1 MTEVL
6 TALMISLLFGIGV
19 YMILYRDLI
28 KIIIGFSFIGH
39 SVNLTIVTS
48 GIFTGTLVPIL
59 KTTINE
65 HADFIFT
72 DDFAGGYLAPIING
86 ITENNLFVD
95 PLTQALV
102 LTAIVIGFATTAIL
116 LTLAYR
122 INEEYG
128 TTDVDELRRLWG

>member
-6 TALMISLLFGIGV
+6 TALTISLLFGIGV
-19 YMILYRDLI
+19 YMILRRDLI
-28 KIIIGFSFIGH
+28 KTIVGFSIIGH
-39 SVNLTIVTS
+39 AVNLTIVTS

-59 KTTINE
+59 KNVINE
-65 HADFIFT
+65 NAGFIFE
-72 DDFAGGYLAPIING
+72 DDFAGGILSPLVMG
-86 ITENNLFVD
+86 VTEDGLYVD

-102 LTAIVIGFATTAIL
+102 LTAIVISFATTAIL

-128 TTDVDELRRLWG
+128 TTDVDELRRLRG

>member
-19 YMILYRDLI
+19 YMILHRDLI

-39 SVNLTIVTS
+39 AVNLTIVTS
-48 GIFTGTLVPIL
+48 GLFTGTLVPIL
-59 KTTINE
+59 KDVINE
-65 HADFIFT
+65 HAVFIFT
-72 DDFAGGYLAPIING
+72 DDFANGYLTPIIHG
-86 ITENNLFVD
+86 VTDNNLFVD

-102 LTAIVIGFATTAIL
+102 LTAIVISFATTAIL

-122 INEEYG
+122 INEEFG
-128 TTDVDELRRLWG
+128 STDVDELRRLRG